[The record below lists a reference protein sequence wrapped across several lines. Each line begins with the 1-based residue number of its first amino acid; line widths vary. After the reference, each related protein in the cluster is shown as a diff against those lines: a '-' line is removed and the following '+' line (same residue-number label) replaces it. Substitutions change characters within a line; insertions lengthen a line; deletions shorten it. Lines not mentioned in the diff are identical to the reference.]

1 MNQDSL
7 YQAFQRYNQAKELN
21 DRVKQIRAGTYV
33 DPQNQGYESGAL
45 AAASGL
51 TGTTLADEEQQTL
64 NVLSNLNTLLN
75 GRNTRAGLQSI
86 QGANDVI
93 ESAVQYGNRDTLD
106 QAGDIAKSTAQGA
119 VESVGGLATL
129 GALPFGQAENVGN
142 FVNGLDEAID
152 ATKSDSYQSGNLYKQ
167 YRSQAIN
174 NWADRTYGE
183 NPTGIKS
190 LAKLGHTVI
199 KNAENMTGSEVAEG
213 IGNLAGQLGST
224 LGAGKI
230 ASLAGSAAM
239 KGLGISAKLATKTAP
254 LAEKYNAFRTGLATK
269 GGFLGRQAADM
280 LSSEGLRNTAFLASQ
295 EMGAAANQL
304 VADMSN
310 VPNEQ
315 LYNTNTAYRQLVDS
329 YMNQGMGISDAMN
342 QARSDLINSLATQAA
357 TEATPGA
364 IAAGIVGDKLAS
376 FGKRAIK
383 LTPNQINRAKL
394 YEKHA
399 DIISTAK
406 SKEAQYPGSTE
417 KAIEDRNTE
426 FRKLALTDVEQEEYT
441 NLTKQLQQA
450 VVNNDKAT
458 VQNILPRYTE
468 LSKKAQDAIKEGKQV
483 YDTNKANSFA
493 GRLEEAIMHPVKST
507 AKTVGEVG
515 AEASGEAAAEYFSN
529 RGVNKIAQENYDPDR
544 DINEGVAESMAQAFV
559 STGALGGAKKVPMG
573 ATAGTALVGHAA
585 YKAVK
590 NPLTNSVYKE
600 IQKGAQER
608 KAQNAA
614 KAEAQAKTEVEQNA
628 QAEANGTK
636 FAEEQNAEVIKE
648 PNLGSI
654 DTDNINTN
662 IAEAALKKEKEANE
676 LRENS
681 NAGIFTPKGGSYNQ
695 TSISNNGK
703 AVNTGASYLEALIQ
717 ENQKTPKSPTQVEP
731 VVNANDKTNSIPGS
745 QEEALKKVSG
755 SDINMQTKQGNLPEN
770 KNDKNSVGINYNNAE
785 FNFEPKENNTNGK
798 VETLTAEPINKEPG
812 QEEFTASKNMTAKEK
827 ASVNE
832 VGNFSAKSV
841 NKNIKPTYID
851 PLGNVVPENTKDST
865 PLSDEDMKVVGG
877 TAYNATRLDGK
888 TNPFNYETTVENLKT
903 SVDQNKQQL
912 GEKLSNLS
920 NIYKHNKEANNPYAK
935 AINDALDSTASIVQ
949 FADKYEGKD
958 QRFTKYTAHKALEN
972 LIRAK
977 NTIDAQLKNPNLSEK
992 DKNRLYAY
1000 YRDADTSYEV
1010 VKNAIRNTTVIDEN
1024 GNKVPLLSDK
1034 VIAKHLNDKATLFI
1048 KETQL
1053 TKEDDD
1059 YILKEIEK
1067 AKDEQ
1072 QAIKD
1077 KNESPTQLSPR
1088 IYILDANTG
1097 KSIVDSNN
1105 DSLEKPETIVDNI
1118 VKNKEEGNRDTTP
1131 NRVNKLTA
1139 ALFSITHVVKPSTI
1153 TALINFGSK
1162 TPIRDAFVQ
1171 VGKVYKNIYE
1181 KTIQNQQTNKVD
1193 PVAFYQA
1200 FKNMY
1205 NQFGEFLAKFNNT
1218 VSTQLLDGGRLEEA
1232 LNPNRK
1238 NGKPKLA
1245 YQASNVEGILSHEG
1259 MGILPFL
1266 EEVVYQDS
1274 DINSDSTSADYKQ
1287 GYKDPTVSKQLIL
1300 NQHFYVPVMLATLQF
1315 ISDIPNFTNPVS
1327 LDKALTKY
1335 KEYSSIESGDLDADS
1350 LRKLAEGTTRTALVN
1365 HFADLLKDMTGFH
1378 NNDSISS
1385 SVDSQ
1390 AQFKAL
1396 ANELLDNLLKKD
1408 NQAADKFTCLQQEV
1422 ITYTKADGK
1431 PGHITVITRYK
1442 GNSVFEFKNKKER
1455 RALDRVISEIAHKN
1469 YQLAY
1474 GPEELKPHSPT
1485 LNGDPTTKETKPQD
1499 ATIKAME
1506 QVRCYPNKRFII
1518 FLRKIKNLSKNN
1530 NILAKFVTGV
1540 DNLYDD
1546 KGNVSDDVRGNYSV
1560 ESLNTIT
1567 GRSLSITTAADKALE
1582 IANNLEDF
1590 DEKYQYV
1597 KFPGMTISNGR
1608 IMLKGDVTGQS
1619 NKLFKQ
1625 AISVVN
1631 EELHKSNAKDMVTF
1645 KLATAMALG
1654 VNPKKVS
1661 QEAIEDKV
1669 AELEAFIKDNG
1680 SILNNLNLAEVINKF
1695 FTQFFGEDYA
1705 RTDTKQSDIWA
1716 GLNAL
1721 LNYEAYLNSSGDTF
1735 HNTVSIEIDASTKG
1749 ILDSM
1754 LNASGS
1760 EVGKD
1765 FDYAMLMAGNW
1776 FGNLTDDQ
1784 IEAKKS
1790 EKQQNKDA
1798 YERPSEEALKN
1809 INEHRNKF
1817 SSTNESNKAYADKF
1831 NTLMKDLLGDYI
1843 TINKDDSIEGITRK
1857 LLKKLVTS
1865 INYSQGLNSS
1875 IEKFISDVLIP
1886 RLAYLIDNNK
1896 ASAETLDA
1904 FNYVI
1909 NNIISYNDKT
1919 KTDEV
1924 IPRDNT
1930 VDIAK
1935 KAKNQSF
1942 NNFLGKGIDGSAYN
1956 ALYAA
1961 LKHFIFT
1968 DLHKAITQNQSETY
1982 QKALTVM
1989 TSMTTIMSA
1998 WNRHVI
2004 LDYAQK
2010 YQKNFGILLSRK
2022 ALKDFIAKNCFDT
2035 HYDFMLGDT
2044 LVATQNF
2051 EKIATDEAICNRE
2064 ITNLN
2069 GGSVNNSVPLP
2080 INPGVN
2086 IGAKSVQNLDAIMQY
2101 TAYALS
2107 SDNPLNNLNMFDG
2120 TDLPLKNVAEGTSNY
2135 NQASFKVLT
2144 NVNVLQSWTTL
2155 FKKSGNQD
2163 KFQKCAEWI
2172 SSLSKEDKEKLDT
2185 VSQQLIQSAENAFTT
2200 LEGTVGKT
2208 TKIKAEDG
2216 NYEAAIY
2223 KQLINDAETYIQTQ
2237 SNEQAVKQAALSHM
2251 PMTIS
2256 NMSTGDSSENENYF
2270 KVNEDTALAQ
2280 AMKENPDKINA
2291 LANTYIKEAF
2301 LEYARNDNNL
2311 GAISWSTVEQN
2322 AIDKVLGD
2330 KAKDIEVKPQNFIE
2344 QSIYS
2349 LILDK
2354 DDAAKFKNYLTK
2366 SNLKVY
2372 YAPASTIQSYV
2383 PDFNYKSLG
2392 CYDSNSNTIWIN
2404 QDTSSTE
2411 GKQTLVH
2418 EYVHALITGALYNL
2432 AEKTKDMRSSKVPA
2446 EQAYLNMVDNLNKF
2460 KRYFKHG
2467 IPKDAPKELV
2477 KLYQIYQI
2485 IEPMSDVDAIN
2496 ELLAYTLSDLS
2507 IAQALDKYVK
2517 TGKATVTEK
2526 VIGFI
2531 KDIFNGIKDILG
2543 LSTTTVTMSFSRA
2556 SRFNFHFIAD
2566 AYTTAKENKVF
2577 NALASEDSTI
2587 DAKSFLNKLQNNI
2600 TISNAHIP
2608 QANMVSRT
2616 NPLMQKLNEVNAFP
2630 VAELAAKHS
2639 FNLTRN
2645 QQVDLTK
2652 IMAAVTTA
2660 MKLNSDL
2667 VPELQNLRDAVLQT
2681 IDLRNL
2687 GNTGSD
2693 TNTGTDRY
2701 NFLTNIQN
2709 EYDANLALP
2718 VFIGLSLVS
2727 PELKDALKT
2736 VNISKQLIKDITTP
2750 GSYGNSVAD
2759 RLLNSIGNKVIT
2771 TIGDACAGKYKDNA
2785 NAEQVLNTYLT
2796 TLQDNDLVKDRNN
2809 LINNLQNSYMD
2820 KADDFT
2826 RELIA
2831 KTFAKIA
2838 DQHLFSGSESELGAL
2853 ANNLFE
2859 NLPRAV
2865 SVLFTKDGITKSD
2878 ILLRLLRNQLNR
2890 ADEHPLGNNFLV
2902 HSFTNIMDELFS
2914 ADKNKAD
2921 LAQIQKKA
2929 LASVQGI
2936 RQLYNELIP
2945 ALLDKS
2951 FKQEGHR
2958 LLRQEKAKLYDALIT
2973 TDLGALSNSQIDDLA
2988 HNKEDKIIS
2997 SLEEELA
3004 SKSGTLYKHYQ
3015 RKAKQL
3021 AHYMVTDEPGA
3032 NLLTNANTIAH
3043 LFGEGIKVN
3052 NIDPDVVSIIDAL
3065 VSAYAYKELDSDTK
3079 KLFRDLTKECPKSML
3094 MAVNQQGG
3102 ARQYDLDLINSSTDT
3117 KFAYIKGANN
3127 TTNMMDRKVLAVTS
3141 VPEMQKLQH
3150 LGYHLVHTS
3159 SGSILR
3165 DKNKKIYYMVCD
3177 ISNRANFN
3185 QGTLQN
3191 IVDTHGGVNVNTLV
3205 ATSISTAGY
3214 YRDPN
3219 VIAQY
3224 AHRLTHDTGKE
3235 NFIATYDANGKV
3247 IFLHQALD
3255 PEVIKPYRASKD
3267 FLKSVGSWSGSQ
3279 VESILAKQFNSKA
3292 IKALADQYRREA
3304 TSSNMSR
3311 DYINLFDSKVLA
3323 RNPVW
3328 RDAVRNI
3335 NTTTRYMIEKEFGQ
3349 GKFMVRRDLVDDVIG
3364 RRAMSIT
3371 DMFTGISN
3379 ANPTVLHCAAKF
3391 CEMIMGQN
3399 AFKYLANTEY
3409 AVQTV
3414 MSWARNT
3421 IVVKSGI
3428 VPAMNACANA
3438 VQLMM
3443 RGVPINVIMTE
3454 TPKIIR
3460 QLEQLNSSRRRE
3472 VEIAMELAK
3481 LQREGYKQHQ
3491 AEVNK
3496 LIAERRQLVANR
3508 NQLGLIAPLV
3518 NAGEYNT
3525 IADIGLQQDTL
3536 LPGKFGEYVTDQ
3548 LEKMPKSVVSAGKY
3562 LLITKDTSLYK
3573 GLEKTVQYGDFV
3585 AKTIYYRHLLDKGI
3599 SEAEALRK
3607 VRYEFVNYD
3616 TMGGRAR
3623 EYLENIGL
3631 LWFYNFK
3638 LRSTRV
3644 AFSMITEN
3652 PLRALLSIMI
3662 PGADTFGTPIIDNVL
3677 AKIFTGTLP
3686 SSMGPDMFMGLW
3698 EKNLYNVL
3706 TDAF

>member
-21 DRVKQIRAGTYV
+21 DRVKQIRTGTYV

-45 AAASGL
+45 ATASGL

-199 KNAENMTGSEVAEG
+199 KQAENMTGSEVAEG
-213 IGNLAGQLGST
+213 MGNLAGQLGST
-224 LGAGKI
+224 MGAGKLV
-230 ASLAGSAAM
+230 SLAGSAAM

-280 LSSEGLRNTAFLASQ
+280 LSGEGLRNTAFLASQ

-304 VADMSN
+304 VADMAN

-364 IAAGIVGDKLAS
+364 IAAGIAGDKLAS

-383 LTPNQINRAKL
+383 LTPNQTNKAKL

-399 DIISTAK
+399 DIISTSKA
-406 SKEAQYPGSTE
+406 KEAQYPGSTE
-417 KAIEDRNTE
+417 KAIEDRNAE
-426 FRKLALTDVEQEEYT
+426 FRKLALTDVEQEEYI

-450 VVNNDKAT
+450 AVNNDKAT
-458 VQNILPRYTE
+458 ANKLKPRFDE
-468 LSKKAQDAIKEGKQV
+468 LSKKTQDAIKEGKQV

-614 KAEAQAKTEVEQNA
+614 KAEAQSK
-628 QAEANGTK
+628 AEAEKKAQDEATGNG
-636 FAEEQNAEVIKE
+636 FAKEQDAEVKKA
-648 PNLGSI
+648 PNNVFV

-662 IAEAALKKEKEANE
+662 TAQEVLNREKEANE
-676 LRENS
+676 LKENS
-681 NAGIFTPKGGSYNQ
+681 NAEDYTPKGGSSNQ
-695 TSISNNGK
+695 SLTSNGEV
-703 AVNTGASYLEALIQ
+703 VNTNASYLEALIQ
-717 ENQKTPKSPTQVEP
+717 ENQKTPK
-731 VVNANDKTNSIPGS
+731 DNSIPGS
-745 QEEALKKVSG
+745 QEFKNISG
-755 SDINMQTKQGNLPEN
+755 SDINMQAKQGNLPEN
-770 KNDKNSVGINYNNAE
+770 KNDKNSVGISYSNTDFNAE
-785 FNFEPKENNTNGK
+785 PKDTNDK

-812 QEEFTASKNMTAKEK
+812 QEQFTAS
-827 ASVNE
+827 SVDTN
-832 VGNFSAKSV
+832 NKS
-841 NKNIKPTYID
+841 IYID
-851 PLGNVVPENTKDST
+851 PLGNVVPKDTKNST

-877 TAYNATRLDGK
+877 TAYSATRLDGK

-903 SVDQNKQQL
+903 SVDSNKQQL

-920 NIYKHNKEANNPYAK
+920 NIYKHNKEENNPYAK

-949 FADKYEGKD
+949 FADKYEGED
-958 QRFTKYTAHKALEN
+958 QRFTKHAAHKALEN
-972 LIRAK
+972 LVRAK

-1010 VKNAIRNTTVIDEN
+1010 VKNAIRNTTVTGEN
-1024 GNKVPLLSDK
+1024 GNEVPLLDDRA
-1034 VIAKHLNDKATLFI
+1034 IAKHLNDKTTLFI
-1048 KETQL
+1048 KETQF

-1059 YILKEIEK
+1059 YISKEIEK
-1067 AKDEQ
+1067 TQKEQ
-1072 QAIKD
+1072 QA
-1077 KNESPTQLSPR
+1077 NPTQLPSR
-1088 IYILDANTG
+1088 NFSVDANTG
-1097 KSIVDSNN
+1097 KFIVDVNN
-1105 DSLEKPETIVDNI
+1105 SSLEKPETIVNNI
-1118 VKNKEEGNRDTTP
+1118 VKNKKEGNRDTTP

-1139 ALFSITHVVKPSTI
+1139 ALFNITHVVKPSSI

-1200 FKNMY
+1200 FKDMY

-1266 EEVVYQDS
+1266 EEVVYQNSDS
-1274 DINSDSTSADYKQ
+1274 NSDSTLYEADYKQ

-1335 KEYSSIESGDLDADS
+1335 KEYPSLESGDLDADS

-1408 NQAADKFTCLQQEV
+1408 NQAADKFTCLRQEV
-1422 ITYTKADGK
+1422 IPYTKVDGK
-1431 PGHITVITRYK
+1431 PGYITVVTQYK

-1474 GPEELKPHSPT
+1474 GPEVLKPHSST
-1485 LNGDPTTKETKPQD
+1485 LNNDPSTKVTKPQD

-1506 QVRCYPNKRFII
+1506 QVRCYPNKRFIT
-1518 FLRKIKNLSKNN
+1518 FLRRIKNLSKNN

-1546 KGNVSDDVRGNYSV
+1546 KGNVSDDVRVNYSI
-1560 ESLNTIT
+1560 ESFNTIK

-1608 IMLKGDVTGQS
+1608 NMLKGDVTGQS

-1645 KLATAMALG
+1645 KLAIAMALG
-1654 VNPKKVS
+1654 INPKKVS

-1680 SILNNLNLAEVINKF
+1680 SILDNPNLAEVINKF

-1735 HNTVSIEIDASTKG
+1735 HNTISIEIDASTKG

-1776 FGNLTDDQ
+1776 FGILTDDQ

-1798 YERPSEEALKN
+1798 YERPSEEALEK

-1865 INYSQGLNSS
+1865 VNYSQGLNSS

-1909 NNIISYNDKT
+1909 NNIISKNDKT

-1930 VDIAK
+1930 VDITK
-1935 KAKNQSF
+1935 KAINQSF
-1942 NNFLGKGIDGSAYN
+1942 NNFLGKGIDGSAYR
-1956 ALYAA
+1956 ALYTA
-1961 LKHFIFT
+1961 LEHFIFT

-1982 QKALTVM
+1982 KNALNVM
-1989 TSMTTIMSA
+1989 TSITTIMSA
-1998 WNRHVI
+1998 WNRYAI
-2004 LDYAQK
+2004 LDYAQN
-2010 YQKNFGILLSRK
+2010 YQKSFGILPSRK

-2051 EKIATDEAICNRE
+2051 EKTATDESICSRE
-2064 ITNLN
+2064 IKNLN
-2069 GGSVNNSVPLP
+2069 GGSVNNGVPLP

-2086 IGAKSVQNLDAIMQY
+2086 IGAKSIQNLDAIMQY
-2101 TAYALS
+2101 NAYALS
-2107 SDNPLNNLNMFDG
+2107 SGNPLNNLNMFDG

-2135 NQASFKVLT
+2135 NEASFKVLT

-2163 KFQKCAEWI
+2163 KFQRCAKWI
-2172 SSLSKEDKEKLDT
+2172 SSLTKENKEELDT

-2200 LEGTVGKT
+2200 LEGIVAKS
-2208 TKIKAEDG
+2208 KVDKAEDG
-2216 NYEAAIY
+2216 DYAAAVY
-2223 KQLINDAETYIQTQ
+2223 KQLINDAEAYIQTQ
-2237 SNEQAVKQAALSHM
+2237 SDEQAVKQAALSHM

-2291 LANTYIKEAF
+2291 LATTYINEAF
-2301 LEYARNDNNL
+2301 LEYAHNDNNL
-2311 GAISWSTVEQN
+2311 GAISWSTVEQS

-2330 KAKDIEVKPQNFIE
+2330 KAKGIKVEPQNFIE
-2344 QSIYS
+2344 QPIYS

-2354 DDAAKFKNYLTK
+2354 GDAAKFKDYLTK

-2411 GKQTLVH
+2411 DKQTLVH
-2418 EYVHALITGALYNL
+2418 EYVHALITGSLYNL
-2432 AEKTKDMRSSKVPA
+2432 AEKTKGMLSSKVPA

-2460 KRYFKHG
+2460 KYYFENG
-2467 IPKDAPKELV
+2467 ISKDAPKELV

-2496 ELLAYTLSDLS
+2496 ELLAYTLSDDS
-2507 IAQALDKYVK
+2507 IANALDKYVG

-2526 VIGFI
+2526 VIDFVKKI
-2531 KDIFNGIKDILG
+2531 LNGIEKIFG
-2543 LSTTTVTMSFSRA
+2543 LNASTITMSFSQA
-2556 SRFNFHFIAD
+2556 SRLNFHFIAD

-2687 GNTGSD
+2687 GNIGSD

-2709 EYDANLALP
+2709 EYDADLALP

-2988 HNKEDKIIS
+2988 HNKEDKVIS

-3052 NIDPDVVSIIDAL
+3052 NVDPDVVNTIDAL

-3177 ISNRANFN
+3177 IGNRANFN

-3335 NTTTRYMIEKEFGQ
+3335 NTTTRYMIEKEFGK

-3379 ANPTVLHCAAKF
+3379 ANPTVLRCAAKF

-3460 QLEQLNSSRRRE
+3460 QIEQLNSSRRRE
-3472 VEIAMELAK
+3472 VEIAMELAR

-3623 EYLENIGL
+3623 EYLENMGL
-3631 LWFYNFK
+3631 IWFYNFK

-3652 PLRALLSIMI
+3652 PLRALLSIMV

>member
-199 KNAENMTGSEVAEG
+199 KQAENMTGSEVAEG
-213 IGNLAGQLGST
+213 MGNLAGQLGST
-224 LGAGKI
+224 MGAGKLV
-230 ASLAGSAAM
+230 SLAGSAAM
-239 KGLGISAKLATKTAP
+239 RGLGISAKLATKTAP

-280 LSSEGLRNTAFLASQ
+280 LSGEGLRNTAFLASQ

-304 VADMSN
+304 VADMAN

-329 YMNQGMGISDAMN
+329 YMNQGMGISAAMN

-364 IAAGIVGDKLAS
+364 IAAGIAGDKLAS

-383 LTPNQINRAKL
+383 LTPNQTNRAKL

-399 DIISTAK
+399 DVISTAK

-417 KAIEDRNTE
+417 KAIEDRNAE

-450 VVNNDKAT
+450 VVNNDRAT
-458 VQNILPRYTE
+458 VNKLKPRFDE
-468 LSKKAQDAIKEGKQV
+468 LSKKTQDAIKEGKQV

-573 ATAGTALVGHAA
+573 TTAGTALVGHAA

-614 KAEAQAKTEVEQNA
+614 KAEAQANAEAKKNA
-628 QAEANGTK
+628 QAEANGNS
-636 FAEEQNAEVIKE
+636 FAKDETVINE
-648 PNLGSI
+648 PPSGSVDI
-654 DTDNINTN
+654 NGININTDT
-662 IAEAALKKEKEANE
+662 AEKVKNREMEANK
-676 LRENS
+676 LRETS
-681 NAGIFTPKGGSYNQ
+681 TAEDYIPKEGGYNHGYNQ
-695 TSISNNGK
+695 TSYANNGK
-703 AVNTGASYLEALIQ
+703 EANALGLEALIRESQ
-717 ENQKTPKSPTQVEP
+717 QTSKATTKVEP
-731 VVNANDKTNSIPGS
+731 VVKTEVNENNSIPGS
-745 QEEALKKVSG
+745 QEFNNISG
-755 SDINMQTKQGNLPEN
+755 SDINIQANQSDLSNNEKP
-770 KNDKNSVGINYNNAE
+770 DSVNTNYNNTK
-785 FNFEPKENNTNGK
+785 FS
-798 VETLTAEPINKEPG
+798 VETNENSTKKSINEPG
-812 QEEFTASKNMTAKEK
+812 QEKFIASKDMTDKEK
-827 ASVNE
+827 ALVNE
-832 VGNFSAKSV
+832 VGSFSAESEDT
-841 NKNIKPTYID
+841 NTENTNNNIYID
-851 PLGNVVPENTKDST
+851 KLGNVVPKNDKDST
-865 PLSDEDMKVVGG
+865 PLPDEYKEVIGG
-877 TAYNATRLDGK
+877 TAHNATRLDGK
-888 TNPFNYETTVENLKT
+888 NNPFNYETTVENLKT
-903 SVDQNKQQL
+903 SVDPNKQQL

-920 NIYKHNKEANNPYAK
+920 NIYKHNKEADNPYAK
-935 AINDALDSTASIVQ
+935 AINEALGSTASIVQ
-949 FADKYEGKD
+949 FADNYKGKD
-958 QRFTKYTAHKALEN
+958 QRFTKYAAHKALE
-972 LIRAK
+972 LLVRAK

-1010 VKNAIRNTTVIDEN
+1010 VKNAIRTITVTDEN
-1024 GNKVPLLSDK
+1024 GNEVPLLSDK
-1034 VIAKHLNDKATLFI
+1034 AIAKHLNDKTTLFI

-1067 AKDEQ
+1067 AQDEQ

-1077 KNESPTQLSPR
+1077 KNASPTELSPR
-1088 IYILDANTG
+1088 IFTIDANTG
-1097 KSIVDSNN
+1097 KPIVDVNN
-1105 DSLEKPETIVDNI
+1105 SSLEKSETIVDNI

-1139 ALFSITHVVKPSTI
+1139 ALFNITHVVKPSTI
-1153 TALINFGSK
+1153 TVLINFGSK

-1200 FKNMY
+1200 FKDMY

-1266 EEVVYQDS
+1266 EEVVYQNSDS
-1274 DINSDSTSADYKQ
+1274 NSDSTLYEADYKQ

-1408 NQAADKFTCLQQEV
+1408 NQAADKFTCLRQEV
-1422 ITYTKADGK
+1422 ITYTKADGTS
-1431 PGHITVITRYK
+1431 GHITVVTSYK

-1474 GPEELKPHSPT
+1474 GPEELKPHSST
-1485 LNGDPTTKETKPQD
+1485 LNGDPTTPVTKPQD

-1506 QVRCYPNKRFII
+1506 QVRCYPNKRFIT
-1518 FLRKIKNLSKNN
+1518 FLRRIKDLSKNN

-1546 KGNVSDDVRGNYSV
+1546 KGNVSDDVRGSYSV
-1560 ESLNTIT
+1560 ESLNTIK

-1661 QEAIEDKV
+1661 QEVIEDKV

-1680 SILNNLNLAEVINKF
+1680 SILDNPNLAEVVNKF

-1776 FGNLTDDQ
+1776 FGILTDDQ
-1784 IEAKKS
+1784 IEAKKL

-1798 YERPSEEALKN
+1798 YERPSEEALEN

-1817 SSTNESNKAYADKF
+1817 SSTNESNKTYADKF

-1865 INYSQGLNSS
+1865 VNYSQGLNSS

-1896 ASAETLDA
+1896 ASAETLEA

-1909 NNIISYNDKT
+1909 NNIISKNDKT

-1930 VDIAK
+1930 VDITK

-1942 NNFLGKGIDGSAYN
+1942 NNFLGKGITGSAYR
-1956 ALYAA
+1956 ALYTA
-1961 LKHFIFT
+1961 LEHFIFT

-2004 LDYAQK
+2004 LDYAQN
-2010 YQKNFGILLSRK
+2010 YQKKFGILPSRK

-2035 HYDFMLGDT
+2035 HYDFMFGDT

-2064 ITNLN
+2064 IKNLN

-2101 TAYALS
+2101 AAYALS
-2107 SDNPLNNLNMFDG
+2107 SGNPLNNLNMFDG

-2135 NQASFKVLT
+2135 NQASFEVLT

-2163 KFQKCAEWI
+2163 KFQKCAKWI
-2172 SSLSKEDKEKLDT
+2172 SSLTKEDKEKLDT

-2200 LEGTVGKT
+2200 LEGTVAKS
-2208 TKIKAEDG
+2208 KIDKDENGDYA
-2216 NYEAAIY
+2216 AAIY
-2223 KQLINDAETYIQTQ
+2223 KQLINDAEAYIQTQ
-2237 SNEQAVKQAALSHM
+2237 SDEQAVKQAALSRM

-2256 NMSTGDSSENENYF
+2256 NMSTGDLSENENYF

-2280 AMKENPDKINA
+2280 AMKENPDKIND
-2291 LANTYIKEAF
+2291 LATTYIKEAF
-2301 LEYARNDNNL
+2301 FEYAHNDNNL

-2344 QSIYS
+2344 QPIYS

-2354 DDAAKFKNYLTK
+2354 DDAAKFKSYLTK

-2411 GKQTLVH
+2411 DKQTLIH
-2418 EYVHALITGALYNL
+2418 EYVHALITGSLYHL

-2460 KRYFKHG
+2460 KRYFKDG
-2467 IPKDAPKELV
+2467 IHKDAPKELV

-2496 ELLAYTLSDLS
+2496 ELLAYTLSDPS
-2507 IAQALDKYVK
+2507 IANALDKYIE

-2526 VIGFI
+2526 V
-2531 KDIFNGIKDILG
+2531 KKVIKDILNNIKDALG
-2543 LSTTTVTMSFSRA
+2543 LSASTITMSFSRA

-2709 EYDANLALP
+2709 EYDADLALP

-2865 SVLFTKDGITKSD
+2865 SILFTKDGIAKSD

-2988 HNKEDKIIS
+2988 HNKEDKVIS

-3021 AHYMVTDEPGA
+3021 AHYMITDEPGA
-3032 NLLTNANTIAH
+3032 NLLTNPNTIAH

-3052 NIDPDVVSIIDAL
+3052 NIDPDVVNTIDAL

-3177 ISNRANFN
+3177 IGNRANFN

-3335 NTTTRYMIEKEFGQ
+3335 NTTTRYMIEKEFGK

-3472 VEIAMELAK
+3472 VEIAMELAR

-3623 EYLENIGL
+3623 EYLENMGL

-3652 PLRALLSIMI
+3652 PLRALLSIMV

-3686 SSMGPDMFMGLW
+3686 SSMGPDMFIGLW

>member
-1 MNQDSL
+1 MSQNDLYNSIKQLNALKAANNQLKQVINGTWQDPTVGYDAGARAVAQDLTDTSANDQE
-7 YQAFQRYNQAKELN
+7 QAFLNQTAYLNKMLNGANTPVDLSAVQGASDINQSYNQYN
-21 DRVKQIRAGTYV
+21 NR
-33 DPQNQGYESGAL
+33 
-45 AAASGL
+45 SGL
-51 TGTTLADEEQQTL
+51 TQVGDTAKTFGQNLA
-64 NVLSNLNTLLN
+64 
-75 GRNTRAGLQSI
+75 
-86 QGANDVI
+86 
-93 ESAVQYGNRDTLD
+93 
-106 QAGDIAKSTAQGA
+106 QA
-119 VESVGGLATL
+119 VGGISTL
-129 GALPFGQAENVGN
+129 GALPFGQAEGVGN
-142 FVNGLDEAID
+142 FFNNLDEAID
-152 ATKSDSYQSGNLYKQ
+152 ASKSDAYQSGNLYKQ
-167 YRSQAIN
+167 YRSQVIDD
-174 NWADRTYGE
+174 WANRKYGE
-183 NPTGIKS
+183 NPTGIDS
-190 LAKLGHTVI
+190 LAQVGSALI
-199 KNAENMTGSEVAEG
+199 KHAKNMTGSEVLEDSVG
-213 IGNLAGQLGST
+213 LTGQL
-224 LGAGKI
+224 LAAGGMGKA
-230 ASLAGSAAM
+230 ASLAGNAVARGIGAGVSKVAPGLVSKAGNVANKLSAA
-239 KGLGISAKLATKTAP
+239 
-254 LAEKYNAFRTGLATK
+254 RTTLATK
-269 GGFLGRQAADM
+269 GGFLGRQTADI
-280 LSSEGLRNTAFLASQ
+280 LSGSGLRNTAFLAAQ

-304 VADMSN
+304 IADMAN
-310 VPNEQ
+310 IPNEQ

-329 YMNQGMGISDAMN
+329 YVNQGLDANNAMN

-383 LTPNQINRAKL
+383 LTPNQIKRAEI
-394 YEKHA
+394 YEKHSDA
-399 DIISTAK
+399 INTAK

-417 KAIEDRNTE
+417 KAIEDRNAE
-426 FRKLALTDVEQEEYT
+426 FRKLALTDAEQEEYT

-458 VQNILPRYTE
+458 VQNILPRYNE

-493 GRLEEAIMHPVKST
+493 GKLEEAIMHPVKST
-507 AKTVGEVG
+507 AKTVGEIG

-559 STGALGGAKKVPMG
+559 STGALGGAKKAPMG

-608 KAQNAA
+608 KAKNAA
-614 KAEAQAKTEVEQNA
+614 NAEAQAN
-628 QAEANGTK
+628 AEATQKAQDEATGNS
-636 FAEEQNAEVIKE
+636 FAQEQNAEVRKE
-648 PNLGSI
+648 PPSGSVEMPNTGF
-654 DTDNINTN
+654 DTNT
-662 IAEAALKKEKEANE
+662 AEAALNREIRANTSTAE
-676 LRENS
+676 DYK
-681 NAGIFTPKGGSYNQ
+681 PKGSNSNQ
-695 TSISNNGK
+695 TSITNNGET
-703 AVNTGASYLEALIQ
+703 VNTGASYVESLIR
-717 ENQKTPKSPTQVEP
+717 ENQKTPK
-731 VVNANDKTNSIPGS
+731 NNSIPGS
-745 QEEALKKVSG
+745 QEVLKNIPG

-770 KNDKNSVGINYNNAE
+770 KNDKNSVNTNYKNNE
-785 FNFEPKENNTNGK
+785 FNIETNENNTNDK

-812 QEEFTASKNMTAKEK
+812 QEKFTASQNMTKEEK
-827 ASVNE
+827 ELVKEA
-832 VGNFSAKSV
+832 GNFSANSV
-841 NKNIKPTYID
+841 DTNKKFTYID
-851 PLGNVVPENTKDST
+851 PLGNEVPEKTENSI
-865 PLSDEDMKVVGG
+865 PFSEEEMKVVGG

-888 TNPFNYETTVENLKT
+888 TNPFNYESTVENLKK
-903 SVDQNKQQL
+903 SLDPNKQQL

-920 NIYKHNKEANNPYAK
+920 HIYKHNKEANNPYAK

-958 QRFTKYTAHKALEN
+958 QRFTKYAAHKALE
-972 LIRAK
+972 LLVRAK
-977 NTIDAQLKNPNLSEK
+977 NTIDAQLKNPNLPEK
-992 DKNRLYAY
+992 DKNRLDAY

-1010 VKNAIRNTTVIDEN
+1010 VKNAIRNTTVTDEN
-1024 GNKVPLLSDK
+1024 GNKVPLLDDRA
-1034 VIAKHLNDKATLFI
+1034 IAKHLNDKTTLFI
-1048 KETQL
+1048 KETQF

-1059 YILKEIEK
+1059 YISQEIEK
-1067 AKDEQ
+1067 VKNEQ
-1072 QAIKD
+1072 QA
-1077 KNESPTQLSPR
+1077 NPTQLPSR
-1088 IYILDANTG
+1088 NFIVDANTG
-1097 KSIVDSNN
+1097 KFIVDVNN
-1105 DSLEKPETIVDNI
+1105 SSLENPETIVDNI

-1131 NRVNKLTA
+1131 NRINKLTA
-1139 ALFSITHVVKPSTI
+1139 ALFNITHVVKPSTI

-1171 VGKVYKNIYE
+1171 IGKVYKNIYE

-1193 PVAFYQA
+1193 PVAFYQS
-1200 FKNMY
+1200 FKDMY

-1266 EEVVYQDS
+1266 EEIVYQNSDS
-1274 DINSDSTSADYKQ
+1274 NSDSTLYEADYKQ

-1335 KEYSSIESGDLDADS
+1335 KEYPSIESGDLDADS

-1408 NQAADKFTCLQQEV
+1408 NQAADKFTCLKQEV
-1422 ITYTKADGK
+1422 IPYTKADGK
-1431 PGHITVITRYK
+1431 PGYITVITQYK

-1474 GPEELKPHSPT
+1474 GPEELNPHSPT
-1485 LNGDPTTKETKPQD
+1485 LNGDPSTKVTKSQD

-1506 QVRCYPNKRFII
+1506 QVRCYPNNRFIT

-1546 KGNVSDDVRGNYSV
+1546 KGNVSDDVRVNYSV
-1560 ESLNTIT
+1560 ESLNTIK

-1631 EELHKSNAKDMVTF
+1631 EELHKSNAKDIVTF

-1654 VNPKKVS
+1654 INPKKVS

-1669 AELEAFIKDNG
+1669 AELEAFIKNNG
-1680 SILNNLNLAEVINKF
+1680 SILNNPNLAEVINKF

-1776 FGNLTDDQ
+1776 FGILTDDQ
-1784 IEAKKS
+1784 IEAKKL
-1790 EKQQNKDA
+1790 EKQKNKDA
-1798 YERPSEEALKN
+1798 YERPSEKALEK

-1817 SSTNESNKAYADKF
+1817 SSTNESNKVYADKF

-1843 TINKDDSIEGITRK
+1843 TINKDDSIEGITRN

-1865 INYSQGLNSS
+1865 VNYSQGLNSS

-1896 ASAETLDA
+1896 ANAETLDA

-1909 NNIISYNDKT
+1909 NNIISKNDKT

-1924 IPRDNT
+1924 IPRDKT
-1930 VDIAK
+1930 VDITK
-1935 KAKNQSF
+1935 KVKNQSF
-1942 NNFLGKGIDGSAYN
+1942 NNFLGKGIDGSAYK
-1956 ALYAA
+1956 ALYKA
-1961 LKHFIFT
+1961 LGYFIFT

-1982 QKALTVM
+1982 QKALNVM
-1989 TSMTTIMSA
+1989 TSITTIMSA

-2004 LDYAQK
+2004 LDYAQN
-2010 YQKNFGILLSRK
+2010 YQKKFGILPSRK

-2051 EKIATDEAICNRE
+2051 EKTATDESICSRE
-2064 ITNLN
+2064 IKNLN

-2101 TAYALS
+2101 NAYALS
-2107 SDNPLNNLNMFDG
+2107 SGNPLNNLNMFDG

-2135 NQASFKVLT
+2135 NQASFNVLT

-2163 KFQKCAEWI
+2163 KFQKCAKWI
-2172 SSLSKEDKEKLDT
+2172 SSLTNEDKEQLDT

-2200 LEGTVGKT
+2200 LEGTVAKS
-2208 TKIKAEDG
+2208 KIKSKGDDV
-2216 NYEAAIY
+2216 EAAVY
-2223 KQLINDAETYIQTQ
+2223 KQLINDAEAYIQTQ
-2237 SNEQAVKQAALSHM
+2237 SDEQAVKQAALSHM

-2280 AMKENPDKINA
+2280 AMKENPDKIND

-2301 LEYARNDNNL
+2301 LEYAHNDNNL
-2311 GAISWSTVEQN
+2311 GAISWGTVEQS

-2344 QSIYS
+2344 QPIYS

-2411 GKQTLVH
+2411 DKQTLIH
-2418 EYVHALITGALYNL
+2418 EYAHALITGALYHL
-2432 AEKTKDMRSSKVPA
+2432 AEKTKGMRSSKVPA

-2460 KRYFKHG
+2460 KRYFKDG

-2496 ELLAYTLSDLS
+2496 ELLAYTLSDNS
-2507 IAQALDKYVK
+2507 IADALDKYVK

-2526 VIGFI
+2526 VIDFI
-2531 KDIFNGIKDILG
+2531 KGIFNGIKDILG
-2543 LSTTTVTMSFSRA
+2543 LSTTTITMSFSRA

-2630 VAELAAKHS
+2630 VAELAVKHS

-2645 QQVDLTK
+2645 QQVDLAK

-2687 GNTGSD
+2687 GNIGSD

-2709 EYDANLALP
+2709 EYDADLALP

-2759 RLLNSIGNKVIT
+2759 RLLNSIGNKVIA

-2988 HNKEDKIIS
+2988 HNKEDKVIS

-3052 NIDPDVVSIIDAL
+3052 NIDPDVVNNIDAL

-3102 ARQYDLDLINSSTDT
+3102 ARQYDLDLINSNTDT

-3335 NTTTRYMIEKEFGQ
+3335 NTTTRYMIEKEFGK

-3379 ANPTVLHCAAKF
+3379 ANPTVLRCAAKF

-3443 RGVPINVIMTE
+3443 RGVPINVVMTE

-3616 TMGGRAR
+3616 TMSGRAR
-3623 EYLENIGL
+3623 EYLENMGL

-3652 PLRALLSIMI
+3652 PLRALLSIMV